1 MHYLLEVS
9 SCDIEKTDLSIFIE
23 FDRVWKH
30 QNKNEL
36 EELLLFCG
44 PYVGIWVL
52 WKRMKEKLITFILGL
67 FI

>member
-1 MHYLLEVS
+1 MHISLEIS
-9 SCDIEKTDLSIFIE
+9 SCNIEKRDLSVFIE

-30 QNKNEL
+30 QSKNEL
-36 EELLLFCG
+36 ELLLFCG
-44 PYVGIWVL
+44 LYVDIWVL